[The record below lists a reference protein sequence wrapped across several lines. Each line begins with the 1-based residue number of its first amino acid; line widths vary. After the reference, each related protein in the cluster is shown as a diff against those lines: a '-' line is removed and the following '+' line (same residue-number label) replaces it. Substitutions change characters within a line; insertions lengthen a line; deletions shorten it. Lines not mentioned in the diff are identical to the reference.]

1 MKQRIVIELEIPDG
15 KDAYSNLTESPESKY
30 DHLKSF
36 FEDIGFKVSSIDY
49 GAINT
54 ILVPFKEYAK
64 EDVPMFLLMEMATI
78 GNGGIFTGAG
88 FGSDVLQFRWKERTA
103 IVRCIEAFK
112 SWVSTFDPQSAKRMQ

>member
-15 KDAYSNLTESPESKY
+15 KDAYSNLTESSGSKY

-49 GAINT
+49 GAINML
-54 ILVPFKEYAK
+54 LVPFKEYARD
-64 EDVPMFLLMEMATI
+64 DVPMYLLMEMATI
-78 GNGGIFTGAG
+78 GDGGIFSGAG
-88 FGSDVLQFRWKERTA
+88 FGSDVLQFRWKECTV
-103 IVRCIEAFK
+103 IVHCIEASK